1 MHSAGW
7 LNVRDHGAR
16 GDGASNDT
24 DALQTTVDA
33 CSAAGGG
40 TVLVPA
46 GTYLTGPL
54 TLASRVTLHLE
65 AGATLRASER
75 LEDYAPDAER
85 WSGESARAGLL
96 TAVGAHDVAIVG
108 RGTIDGRGPAFCDTD
123 ATKGASDLDPAL
135 TRQGEQFARLLRD
148 APDGPFEHGER
159 PGNLVRFRDCTNVLV
174 SGVTICN
181 SPTWT
186 VQFRDCEGVRVDGV
200 RIHSAASGRRVPN
213 DDGIDLRACRR
224 VRITGCDIDTGD
236 DCIAVFGSQELAVSD
251 CTLRSR
257 SSGIRVGYNTGE
269 TRDCVFSNL
278 VIRDSNR
285 GICVHVRGPG
295 SVENV
300 LFSNLVIRTRLHAGQ
315 WWGNGEPI
323 HVSTLRLRE
332 DGRPLGHVR
341 GVRFAHVV
349 AEGEHGI
356 LLHGG
361 DEGEIRD
368 VAFEDVSLRVRAGEL
383 QAARGGN
390 FDLRGAPSPG
400 CALFRHDV
408 PGLYALRVRE
418 LALRSFRLEWDAGLP
433 DFYTHGL
440 WLEDCPDARVEGF
453 TGGPNPAAPGATAV
467 LRSPSGPSRA

>member
-1 MHSAGW
+1 MPETGW
-7 LNVRDHGAR
+7 SNVCDHGAR
-16 GDGASNDT
+16 GDGTAPDT
-24 DALQTTVDA
+24 VALQAAVDA

-46 GTYLTGPL
+46 GTYLSGPL
-54 TLASRVTLHLE
+54 TLASRVTLHLA

-75 LEDYAPDAER
+75 LQDYPRDAER
-85 WSGESARAGLL
+85 WSGESARAGLV
-96 TAVGAHDVAIVG
+96 TAVGARDVAIVG
-108 RGTIDGRGPAFCDTD
+108 RGTIDGRGPAFCDTVT
-123 ATKGASDLDPAL
+123 TKGASDLDPAC
-135 TRQGEQFARLLRD
+135 TRQGEEFARLLLS

-159 PGNLVRFRDCTNVLV
+159 PGNLVRFRDCSNVLV
-174 SGVTICN
+174 SGITICN

-186 VQFRDCEGVRVDGV
+186 AQFRDCEGVRVEGV
-200 RIHSAASGRRVPN
+200 RIHSEASGRRVPN

-236 DCIAVFGSQELAVSD
+236 DCIAVFGSQELTVSD

-257 SSGIRVGYNTGE
+257 SSGVRVGYNTGE

-278 VIRDSNR
+278 VIHDSNR
-285 GICVHVRGPG
+285 GICVHVRGAG
-295 SVENV
+295 NVENV
-300 LFSNLVIRTRLHAGQ
+300 RFSNLVIRTRLHAGQ

-341 GVRFAHVV
+341 GLRFSGII

-356 LLHGG
+356 LLYAC

-368 VAFEDVSLRVRAGEL
+368 VAFEDVSVRVRRGEL

-390 FDLRGAPSPG
+390 FDLRGAPTPAS
-400 CALFRHDV
+400 AVFRHDV

-418 LALRSFRLEWDAGLP
+418 LALRGLRLEWDEGLP
-433 DFYTHGL
+433 EFYTHGL
-440 WLEDCPDARVEGF
+440 WLEECPDAHVADF
-453 TGGPNPAAPGATAV
+453 AGGPNPAAPGA
-467 LRSPSGPSRA
+467 RASIPPL